1 METQKKTTTQVATGA
16 LPIVR
21 EALAKIPA
29 GEVPLPTMPVDRMI
43 GEGLALALSAAEH
56 TAELLA
62 AGMEESLIGEVR
74 LRASALAEAQAEL
87 VAMRGLKRTLAE
99 VALEQQAMELRADM
113 IADGRFALRDD
124 IHAQSVLDRI
134 QEGDGLDDLI
144 QDLRALSVF
153 FRDRKPALDRI
164 GAKPEIKRQ
173 QADKT
178 ASELESLLAGRRA
191 GDNDE
196 IQAMDTRNRA
206 AAYLADA
213 MAEVRATGIYVFR
226 RHPRNATKFR
236 SPYNNI
242 RRGGRKPSPTPS
254 APEPE
259 NNAS

>member
-16 LPIVR
+16 LSAIR
-21 EALAKIPA
+21 GALAAIPV

-43 GEGLALALSAAEH
+43 GEGLALARSAKEHAED
-56 TAELLA
+56 LLA
-62 AGMEESLIGEVR
+62 AGMEESLIDEVR

-87 VAMRGLKRTLAE
+87 VAVRGFKRTLAE
-99 VALEQQAMELRADM
+99 VALEQQAMELRSDM
-113 IADGRFALRDD
+113 IAAGRFALRDD
-124 IHAQSVLDRI
+124 THAQNVLDRI

-153 FRDRKPALDRI
+153 FRDRKPALERI
-164 GAKPEIKRQ
+164 GAKPDTKRQ
-173 QADKT
+173 QADQT
-178 ASELESLLAGRRA
+178 ASELESLLADRRA
-191 GDNDE
+191 GDVDE
-196 IQAMDTRNRA
+196 IQAMDVRNRA
-206 AAYLADA
+206 AAYLAIA
-213 MAEVRATGIYVFR
+213 MAEVRATGVYVFR